1 MFTFIELSMLGSIV
15 QYSTLLEHPEYMYS
29 QMFWLLA
36 KSAKFNWN
44 GSSFSFG
51 IKHDTSIIVNI
62 MRGEMLSYKRFYKNS
77 IDLIKI
83 L

>member
-1 MFTFIELSMLGSIV
+1 MFTFIKLSMLGSIV

-36 KSAKFNWN
+36 KSAKFNQN
-44 GSSFSFG
+44 GCSFSLG
-51 IKHDTSIIVNI
+51 IKHDTSIIVTI
-62 MRGEMLSYKRFYKNS
+62 MRVSYKRFYENS
-77 IDLIKI
+77 IDIIKI